1 MIRKYTIGH
10 PIATESVVVP
20 VPAGEGPLPYF
31 SLDEAEK
38 SLSLGLGDNELVYGL
53 GETVRG
59 MNKRGWEYI
68 SNNTDEPHHQED
80 RRSLYASQNFIL
92 IFGEGRVKGFY
103 IDTPGRVS
111 FDIGYSHGDE
121 LKIRFAELDADIYVL
136 EGENPRSLVREFR
149 KITGRSYIP
158 PRWAFGF
165 GQSRWSYMNADEV
178 RAVADGYEKAGIPL
192 DMIYLDIDYMDH
204 YKDFTLNEE
213 AFPDF
218 EAFVSEMKQRHIRL
232 IPIIDAGVKIEEGYE
247 VYEEGLE
254 KGYFVT
260 KEDGSDFVAAV
271 WPGWVR
277 FPDFLNAD
285 ARRWFGDKY
294 RLLLD
299 KGIEGFWNDM
309 NEPAIFFSQDRLN
322 AVFEALSDY
331 KGKNLDLAKY
341 NELMGMIWGLGNSP
355 EDYRSFWHNMN
366 GTRVRHDRVHN
377 IYGYNMTR
385 AAGEAFERLSPDRRI
400 LMFSRSSYIGMH
412 RSGGVWTGDNCSW
425 WSHILLNLQQMP
437 ALNMCGFLYCGGDT
451 GGFNC
456 DATEDLVM
464 RWTQLSIFTPL
475 FRNHAAMNTRRQELY
490 QFDRIGDLKKLVELR
505 YALIPYIY
513 SEFMKAALG
522 DDMYFVPLAF
532 AYPEDERAVRTED
545 QILAGESIM
554 IAPVY
559 TQNARGRYVY
569 LPEDMKLIRF
579 RAADDYDEA
588 LLGKGDHYVKAELNE
603 LLVFLRR
610 GHVLPLAKPASCVEE
625 IDYASLTYISYDA
638 DPGQYELYTDD
649 GETRI

>member
-1 MIRKYTIGH
+1 M
-10 PIATESVVVP
+10 
-20 VPAGEGPLPYF
+20 
-31 SLDEAEK
+31 
-38 SLSLGLGDNELVYGL
+38 
-53 GETVRG
+53 G
-59 MNKRGWEYI
+59 MNHLEYKI
-68 SNNTDEPHHQED
+68 VKACSEESFIQTD
-80 RRSLYASQNFIL
+80 L
-92 IFGEGRVKGFY
+92 IV
-103 IDTPGRVS
+103 
-111 FDIGYSHGDE
+111 
-121 LKIRFAELDADIYVL
+121 LYVL

-522 DDMYFVPLAF
+522 DDMYFVPLA
-532 AYPEDERAVRTED
+532 E
-545 QILAGESIM
+545 
-554 IAPVY
+554 
-559 TQNARGRYVY
+559 
-569 LPEDMKLIRF
+569 
-579 RAADDYDEA
+579 
-588 LLGKGDHYVKAELNE
+588 
-603 LLVFLRR
+603 
-610 GHVLPLAKPASCVEE
+610 PASCVGE

-638 DPGQYELYTDD
+638 DPGQYDLYTDD

>member
-1 MIRKYTIGH
+1 
-10 PIATESVVVP
+10 
-20 VPAGEGPLPYF
+20 
-31 SLDEAEK
+31 
-38 SLSLGLGDNELVYGL
+38 
-53 GETVRG
+53 
-59 MNKRGWEYI
+59 
-68 SNNTDEPHHQED
+68 
-80 RRSLYASQNFIL
+80 
-92 IFGEGRVKGFY
+92 
-103 IDTPGRVS
+103 
-111 FDIGYSHGDE
+111 
-121 LKIRFAELDADIYVL
+121 
-136 EGENPRSLVREFR
+136 
-149 KITGRSYIP
+149 
-158 PRWAFGF
+158 
-165 GQSRWSYMNADEV
+165 
-178 RAVADGYEKAGIPL
+178 
-192 DMIYLDIDYMDH
+192 
-204 YKDFTLNEE
+204 
-213 AFPDF
+213 
-218 EAFVSEMKQRHIRL
+218 MKQRHIRL

-610 GHVLPLAKPASCVEE
+610 GHVLPLAEPASCVGE

-638 DPGQYELYTDD
+638 DPGQYDLYTDD

>member
-1 MIRKYTIGH
+1 M
-10 PIATESVVVP
+10 
-20 VPAGEGPLPYF
+20 
-31 SLDEAEK
+31 
-38 SLSLGLGDNELVYGL
+38 
-53 GETVRG
+53 
-59 MNKRGWEYI
+59 
-68 SNNTDEPHHQED
+68 
-80 RRSLYASQNFIL
+80 
-92 IFGEGRVKGFY
+92 
-103 IDTPGRVS
+103 
-111 FDIGYSHGDE
+111 
-121 LKIRFAELDADIYVL
+121 
-136 EGENPRSLVREFR
+136 
-149 KITGRSYIP
+149 
-158 PRWAFGF
+158 
-165 GQSRWSYMNADEV
+165 
-178 RAVADGYEKAGIPL
+178 
-192 DMIYLDIDYMDH
+192 
-204 YKDFTLNEE
+204 
-213 AFPDF
+213 
-218 EAFVSEMKQRHIRL
+218 
-232 IPIIDAGVKIEEGYE
+232 
-247 VYEEGLE
+247 
-254 KGYFVT
+254 
-260 KEDGSDFVAAV
+260 
-271 WPGWVR
+271 
-277 FPDFLNAD
+277 
-285 ARRWFGDKY
+285 
-294 RLLLD
+294 
-299 KGIEGFWNDM
+299 
-309 NEPAIFFSQDRLN
+309 
-322 AVFEALSDY
+322 FEALSDY

-610 GHVLPLAKPASCVEE
+610 GHVLPLAEPASCVGE

-638 DPGQYELYTDD
+638 DPGQYDLYTDD